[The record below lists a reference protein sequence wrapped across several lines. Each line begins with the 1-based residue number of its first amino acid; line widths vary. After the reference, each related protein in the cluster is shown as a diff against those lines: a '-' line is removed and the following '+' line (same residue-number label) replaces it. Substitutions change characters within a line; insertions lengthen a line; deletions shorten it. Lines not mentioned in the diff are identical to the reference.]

1 MLPDDPRINLLGR
14 SVWGGLEVNLTTA
27 PAGRFD
33 VEPRPEHRL
42 LIHCGA
48 PARVTFRDGFR
59 GRSYVQRRGDIDLV
73 PAGLGTVFE
82 DADPTSLIGIWLSP
96 SFVASAAN
104 TMCSGKSL
112 EDAHIKDRDETI
124 YRMALMFRDEI
135 ASASPSD
142 PLYLDSLSLAF
153 VTRLLERWGA
163 PRRPSERAALSKP
176 KLTKV
181 LEFIED
187 RLEDKI
193 RIADLS
199 DLIGLSP
206 SHFQVLFRQTLHR
219 PVHAYVIE
227 RRLAKAK
234 LLLEKGEATI
244 SEAAL
249 ASGFS

>member
-42 LIHCGA
+42 LMHCGA

-206 SHFQVLFRQTLHR
+206 SNFQVLFRQTLH
-219 PVHAYVIE
+219 
-227 RRLAKAK
+227 
-234 LLLEKGEATI
+234 
-244 SEAAL
+244 
-249 ASGFS
+249 